1 MKTTFTTWTLR
12 ISLLMGL
19 LMLYSQARSQIQI
32 QGLVNENEGCAAWN
46 ANGTGPEPPGIG
58 HNGTAY
64 YAATSDYVDA
74 ASAYGA
80 HATSVT
86 GAFPNF
92 VQALS
97 SNGFTI
103 SQLKLRMGLASQGA
117 QVQGVDWFLFAGS
130 EHYMNFGPITVSFY
144 LNGELMISGQA
155 RYMVFH
161 IGPSTLSQF
170 QVESNFFK
178 PANAAMGSSAAVQA
192 VAAAFLQDV
201 GSNELS
207 LNLQTLGT
215 TVPLSGNGR
224 SGSYWNFQGSVT
236 IGLPRLPYQGLAVNH
251 EGFAGWDASGVGPEP
266 KRNGHGDQK
275 YYIASRDYDDIDPD
289 TNAAFA
295 RLLTTGWAGFQNFAL
310 QLRNQNY
317 LPTQI
322 RLTMGLRGLGR
333 DIEGEDWSFINNI
346 HAVNF
351 YHSVVMA
358 TLDGEPVFG
367 FVCDTAKS
375 YNNYSAPGPSVW
387 YGTSAYTLIFD
398 ASENSSPAIQAIA
411 ASFLRDMESRQVH
424 AEMYR
429 ATAAAGVINSN
440 GRIGGFWQVDSAA
453 LIFCEGPGTEVLAG
467 NVSGHWTKSGH
478 PYIVSGDIT
487 IPDGQ
492 SLIIDPGVWVKF
504 TDRIQLDVKGS
515 LQAIGNATHQGSI
528 VFTAVNPELGWGHII
543 FDSTAITNPT
553 SVFKY
558 CTFEYGSAPPPVPA
572 SSPYNCGGA
581 IAIRYFDKVTIDHC
595 LFQYNRALFDG
606 SSLYGNAGAIALWTS
621 SPYISNSIFQE
632 NKARCTGAITCYNGS
647 SPDIVNCLFHGNY
660 SIINIGYG
668 GGAIMVTD
676 QSHPKIINN
685 AFFRNHS
692 NYKGGGVEI
701 ANASNPKLIN
711 NIFWSNT
718 ALTGTQI
725 CINSSNCNPDL
736 RYNDL
741 QGGIS
746 GIGPFGTGSGLVE
759 NNIDVYPDFIDTLAW
774 HFQLKAIS
782 PCVDAGIPSLSGLNL
797 PSDDLLGNIRV
808 WSTGGGTPR
817 IDIGPYEYNSP
828 PFTGLNDPRPAAGAS
843 GLHAYPIP
851 FSTELTLEFHILQA
865 EEVVI
870 TLFNELGQIVT
881 APVHRVCQPGVNN
894 ITLNTQTL
902 KPGFYVARLD
912 QGMAFRI
919 VKVLKRMQD

>member
-1 MKTTFTTWTLR
+1 MKTTFTIWTLR
-12 ISLLMGL
+12 ISLLMGS

-333 DIEGEDWSFINNI
+333 DIQGEDWSFINNI

-558 CTFEYGSAPPPVPA
+558 CTFEYGQRLPLFLLPVRTIVAAPLP
-572 SSPYNCGGA
+572 SGILTRSP
-581 IAIRYFDKVTIDHC
+581 
-595 LFQYNRALFDG
+595 
-606 SSLYGNAGAIALWTS
+606 
-621 SPYISNSIFQE
+621 
-632 NKARCTGAITCYNGS
+632 
-647 SPDIVNCLFHGNY
+647 
-660 SIINIGYG
+660 SIIVCSSITVHFSMGRCMATQG
-668 GGAIMVTD
+668 LSHSGQAALTSVTPFSRKTKPGAQVLSPATTD
-676 QSHPKIINN
+676 HRLISSTVCSMGIIPLLTSGTVAVRSWLPTSHIPKSSITP
-685 AFFRNHS
+685 FFRNHS

-718 ALTGTQI
+718 ALTGT
-725 CINSSNCNPDL
+725 
-736 RYNDL
+736 RYV
-741 QGGIS
+741 S
-746 GIGPFGTGSGLVE
+746 TP
-759 NNIDVYPDFIDTLAW
+759 
-774 HFQLKAIS
+774 AI
-782 PCVDAGIPSLSGLNL
+782 A
-797 PSDDLLGNIRV
+797 
-808 WSTGGGTPR
+808 TR
-817 IDIGPYEYNSP
+817 I
-828 PFTGLNDPRPAAGAS
+828 
-843 GLHAYPIP
+843 
-851 FSTELTLEFHILQA
+851 
-865 EEVVI
+865 
-870 TLFNELGQIVT
+870 
-881 APVHRVCQPGVNN
+881 
-894 ITLNTQTL
+894 
-902 KPGFYVARLD
+902 
-912 QGMAFRI
+912 
-919 VKVLKRMQD
+919 